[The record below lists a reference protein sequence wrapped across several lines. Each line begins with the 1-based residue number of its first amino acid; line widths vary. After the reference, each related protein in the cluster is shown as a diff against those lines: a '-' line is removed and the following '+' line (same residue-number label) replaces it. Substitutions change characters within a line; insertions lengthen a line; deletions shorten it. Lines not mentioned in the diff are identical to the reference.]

1 VAVVVVVVVV
11 EQSTPITYFL
21 GIVTNTMMKLRLRV
35 IDRVTRTE
43 RRPHAML
50 DLINRLRGRLW
61 AIGQ

>member
-1 VAVVVVVVVV
+1 
-11 EQSTPITYFL
+11 
-21 GIVTNTMMKLRLRV
+21 MMKLRLRV